1 MEFLEMLLI
10 LISLVL
16 IIKKPEKEN
25 LAFSIVMFSWLL
37 MVFMYAGHK
46 SSAFLTIMNL

>member
-1 MEFLEMLLI
+1 MEFLELVLI
-10 LISLVL
+10 LISVIL
-16 IIKKPEKEN
+16 IMKKPQKEK
-25 LAFSIVMFSWLL
+25 LAFNLVIISWVI